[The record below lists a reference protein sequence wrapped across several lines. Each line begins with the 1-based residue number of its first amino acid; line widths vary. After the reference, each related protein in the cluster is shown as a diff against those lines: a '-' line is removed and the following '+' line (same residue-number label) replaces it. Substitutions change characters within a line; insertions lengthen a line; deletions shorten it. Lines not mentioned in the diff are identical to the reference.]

1 MVATIIN
8 VQLKRK
14 RSAREVVFRVLD
26 VALFAALDGAML
38 DEDEE
43 DKRNLKTVEMKNENA
58 AFSLIY
64 TKGNAAFIVAERARA
79 VK

>member
-26 VALFAALDGAML
+26 AALDEAML

-58 AFSLIY
+58 AFPLIY